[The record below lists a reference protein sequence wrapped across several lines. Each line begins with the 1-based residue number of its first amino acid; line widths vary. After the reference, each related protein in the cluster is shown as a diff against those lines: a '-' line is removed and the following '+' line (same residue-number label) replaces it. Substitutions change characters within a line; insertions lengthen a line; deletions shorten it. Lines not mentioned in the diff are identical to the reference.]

1 MYFLLLWQV
10 YASGAGSLTEG
21 VALAADFV
29 KDCIRRSEELQ
40 IPVENGVCF
49 EELMGQ
55 LVRYKG
61 K

>member
-1 MYFLLLWQV
+1 MAGV
-10 YASGAGSLTEG
+10 CVRGGSLAEG
-21 VALAADFV
+21 VTLAADFV

-49 EELMGQ
+49 EELLGQ